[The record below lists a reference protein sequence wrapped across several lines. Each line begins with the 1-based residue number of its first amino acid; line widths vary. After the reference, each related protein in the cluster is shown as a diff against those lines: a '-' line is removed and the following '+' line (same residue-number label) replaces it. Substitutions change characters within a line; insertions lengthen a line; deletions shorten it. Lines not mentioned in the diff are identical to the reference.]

1 MKNPRLSKGY
11 GLVSSNI
18 LRDPDISLREKGL
31 YAYLATYADSK
42 GEITASINRMAN
54 ECGIT
59 QSTVKR
65 TLEELKTKG
74 IIARESRGIG
84 TSFKTILLK

>member
-1 MKNPRLSKGY
+1 MNRLKNGY
-11 GLVSSNI
+11 GLVSSDI
-18 LRDPDISLREKGL
+18 LRNPDISLREKGL

-42 GEITASINRMAN
+42 GEITASINKMTT

-65 TLEELKTKG
+65 TLEKLKKKN
-74 IIARESRGIG
+74 IIAREFRGIG
-84 TSFKTILLK
+84 TSFKTILIK

>member
-1 MKNPRLSKGY
+1 MNRLKNGY

-18 LRDPDISLREKGL
+18 LRDPDISLRAKGL

-42 GEITASINRMAN
+42 NEVTAGINRIAN

-65 TLEELKTKG
+65 TLEELKKKG

-84 TSFKTILLK
+84 TSFKTILIK